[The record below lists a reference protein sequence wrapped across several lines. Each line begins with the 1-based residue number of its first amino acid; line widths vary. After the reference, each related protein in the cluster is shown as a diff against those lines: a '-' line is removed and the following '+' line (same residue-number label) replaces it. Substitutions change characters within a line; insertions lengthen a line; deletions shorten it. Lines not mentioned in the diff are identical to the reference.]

1 MRPTYQSG
9 YDVCYL
15 GGRQSVAYGA
25 GLPSMIDSS
34 STHRL
39 PIEARWLVWTR
50 SVLAL
55 IVVGV
60 LVALGIANVALYS
73 RYHEVEDGVL
83 WSARAEGVTAADIA
97 PGSAAAAAGLRRGD
111 VLVAIDGSPVSTPG
125 DVVEQQHRAREG
137 TRLTYTLLRLGTQQ
151 GLEVSL
157 APAPRGS
164 PMYFVLAAVGLFTLM
179 VGASVRLRRPRDQA
193 TLHFFW
199 LCVAFFGV
207 FTFSFNGP
215 FDRLDWV
222 FYWGDAVAA
231 ALLPPLL
238 LHFTIVFPARTPNR
252 ASRIPANPGWS
263 RIPNPESGWPVPSIY
278 LPALLLGASRVIAVA
293 RASDGSLSGPAFS
306 RAIDLLDRAE
316 LLYLFACS
324 VAALGVLAR
333 AFQTMTSV
341 TARRQLRWIAW
352 GTALGAGPF
361 AFGYALP
368 WALGVNP
375 PVALQL
381 TAVPLGLVPLTI
393 ASAIVR
399 YRLRDVEVIIKRGL
413 AYAAFVSAAAVLYTA
428 LRRLTAFV
436 LSTDADDHTWIIA
449 ALGTL
454 VVVLLARPVKDA
466 VQNALDRVFYRDRYD
481 YRRALVAFARDLNS
495 DLDVIRLSQR
505 LVARIVETLVVDRM
519 ALMLADERSGD
530 FSSIGDYGFVQPVGR
545 LPRASSMM
553 SRLDAGH
560 TVALDDPIAA
570 ALFVAEEVEF
580 WRDAGIFYFVPCI
593 FEGCTIAVLAL
604 GRKETDEPFNSEDLA
619 LLTAVAGQVATAIEN
634 GRLYRQLRLKAEEVG
649 RMREFNENILE
660 SLDDGLV
667 VFDADERIVRWNR
680 ALEAF
685 YGVDRDG
692 AIGRAL
698 GEVFDAP
705 FVEALRAARQDHPY
719 GATLY
724 RVLLSSREITPQK
737 LLVNATEVPLQN
749 ASGDDA
755 VVGTLLLI
763 EDITDRVRLE
773 EQLQISEKMASIGLL
788 AAGVAHEVNTPL
800 TGISSFT
807 QMLLDGADPA
817 DPKTLLLEK
826 IERQTFRAAKIV
838 NGLLNLSRP
847 GTSSNERIEVDLN
860 AIVTDV
866 FSLLEHQ
873 FEVGRI
879 KVRRELSA
887 DAATVN
893 GIEHQ
898 LQQVFLNL
906 FLNARDAMPRGGWLT
921 VTTRVDA
928 GQVIVQIADTG
939 SGIPSEQLARIYDPF
954 FTTKAIGRGTGLGL
968 SITYGIVR
976 EHDGTIHCDSAVG
989 KGTRFTLTLPAA
1001 PADERTAQAK

>member
-1 MRPTYQSG
+1 MGSSPHSG

-15 GGRQSVAYGA
+15 GGRRSVGEPFDAQQT
-25 GLPSMIDSS
+25 PMIDSPLS
-34 STHRL
+34 RTETH
-39 PIEARWLVWTR
+39 EARWLVWGR
-50 SVLAL
+50 SAFAVA
-55 IVVGV
+55 V
-60 LVALGIANVALYS
+60 VALLVVLGVANVTTYS
-73 RYHEVEDGVL
+73 RWHEVEDGVL
-83 WSARAEGVTAADIA
+83 WSGRAEGVTAAEVV
-97 PGSAAAAAGLRRGD
+97 PGSAAAAAGIERGD
-111 VLVAIDGSPVSTPG
+111 VLLAVNGAPITTPG
-125 DVVEQQHRAREG
+125 DVVEYEHRSVAG
-137 TRLTYTLLRLGTQQ
+137 TRLSYTLLRLGTRQA
-151 GLEVSL
+151 LEVSL

-164 PMYFVLAAVGLFTLM
+164 SLYFVLAAVGLFTLL

-222 FYWGDAVAA
+222 FYWGDAIAF

-238 LHFTIVFPARTPNR
+238 LHFTLVFPERPNPNPSPER
-252 ASRIPANPGWS
+252 GTLNAEPGWL
-263 RIPNPESGWPVPSIY
+263 VPAMY
-278 LPALLLGASRVIAVA
+278 APALLLAAARITAIV
-293 RASDGSLSGPAFS
+293 RASQGGLSGPALS
-306 RAIDLLDRAE
+306 RALAWIDRAE
-316 LLYLFACS
+316 PAYLFVCA
-324 VAALGVLAR
+324 VAALAVVVRG
-333 AFQTMTSV
+333 FQEITSL

-352 GTALGAGPF
+352 GTALGVGPF

-368 WALGVNP
+368 WALGMDP
-375 PVALQL
+375 PLALQL
-381 TAVPLGLVPLTI
+381 TAVPLGLVPLTF

-413 AYAAFVSAAAVLYTA
+413 AYTAFGAAAITLYAA
-428 LRRLTAFV
+428 LRKLTGFLIAN
-436 LSTDADDHTWIIA
+436 DADDHNWIIA
-449 ALGTL
+449 ALATL

-495 DLDVIRLSQR
+495 DLDVVRLSQR

-530 FSSIGDYGFVQPVGR
+530 FASIGDYGFTQPVPR

-553 SRLDAGH
+553 SRLDGGH

-570 ALFVAEEVEF
+570 ARFVAEEVEF
-580 WRDAGIFYFVPCI
+580 WRDAGTFYFVPCV
-593 FEGCTIAVLAL
+593 FEGRTIAVLAL
-604 GRKETDEPFNSEDLA
+604 GRKETDEPFNSEDLG

-660 SLDDGLV
+660 SLDDGLA
-667 VFDADERIVRWNR
+667 VFDGDERIVRWNR
-680 ALEAF
+680 ALEGF
-685 YGVDRDG
+685 YGVARDA

-698 GEVFDAP
+698 AEIFDTP
-705 FVEALRAARQDHPY
+705 FVEALRAARSEHPY

-724 RVLLSSREITPQK
+724 RVPLSSREASPQR

-749 ASGDDA
+749 AAGDDE

-817 DPKTLLLEK
+817 DPKTVLLEK

-847 GTSSNERIEVDLN
+847 GAPSNEPIDVDLN
-860 AIVTDV
+860 AVITDV

-879 KVRRELSA
+879 KVRRELSPEP
-887 DAATVN
+887 ATVV

-906 FLNARDAMPRGGWLT
+906 FLNARDAMPRGGWLL
-921 VTTRVDA
+921 VGTRIA
-928 GQVIVQIADTG
+928 GDQVIVEISDTG
-939 SGIPSEQLARIYDPF
+939 SGIPPEQLARIYDPF
-954 FTTKAIGRGTGLGL
+954 FTTKSIGRGTGLGR

-976 EHDGTIHCDSAVG
+976 EHDGTIHGDSAVG
-989 KGTRFTLTLPAA
+989 QGTRFTLALPAA
-1001 PADERTAQAK
+1001 PAASEARSVRR